1 MDPVGLLLPR
11 PLRPFAN
18 ACLCYTEVSWGFVC
32 WNWHVDTDTG
42 GGGLLSHVY
51 NDADVFLV

>member
-42 GGGLLSHVY
+42 GGVVIESCI
-51 NDADVFLV
+51 